1 MPFTL
6 PFTFAFAFDF
16 YGCELCMNVSIVG
29 YSFDRQRVL
38 GTAPAAPTLLLLSM
52 LIAMAKFKLQQQL
65 KNAAPAK
72 RTTTPKLLAGGAGSA
87 D

>member
-1 MPFTL
+1 
-6 PFTFAFAFDF
+6 
-16 YGCELCMNVSIVG
+16 MNVSIVG

-38 GTAPAAPTLLLLSM
+38 GTAPAAPTPLLLSM

-72 RTTTPKLLAGGAGSA
+72 PTTTAMTKLLAAGAGSA